1 MNHTEPFVPPRIRI
15 LVVDDDPDILNG
27 TARVLEQNG
36 YIVDKASSGEDA
48 IQSVQVH
55 RPDLV
60 LLDYILPGIDG
71 AEVCRRIKSDPT
83 SERCVVLIVSAKR
96 IQSGKQTELIES
108 GANGYIGRPVSNR
121 ELLARV
127 SSEIGILRLSNSVRL
142 HAEELERRNQAG
154 GQAHFTSIDLMKDA
168 VEAVGRL
175 ETTNQ
180 KLSSEIAE
188 RKRAEE
194 AQEEERSRLQKIA
207 NQVPGVVYQYRLRSD
222 GSSCFPFASGAIRQV
237 YRLSPEEVCEDASK
251 VFANLHP
258 EDREGVVASI
268 QKSAQDLTLWSQEY
282 RVKFDDGT
290 VRWLLGNAL
299 PQREAD
305 GSTLW
310 HGFITDITLH
320 KQADEALRASEAF
333 NISILN
339 SITAQIAVLDRNGV
353 IQAVNEPWRR
363 FALENSPE
371 PGKPAPHTEIGANY
385 LEAGQLGI
393 GSTSEEAMKTLAGI
407 QSVLEG
413 RLPSFSLEY
422 PCHSP
427 QQQRWFSMTTT
438 PLSPS
443 GLGAV
448 ISHVDITERKQAEI
462 EHAAIIETAIDG
474 FFMADLESRFLEVN
488 NAYCQMCGYS
498 RAELLRMCIPDIEAA
513 ENSEDVREHRAKIM
527 TQGQDHFESQYRRKD
542 GSVFPVAVNV
552 QFSNVR
558 GGIFIV
564 FIQDI
569 SERKLVEVNKEQR
582 LLRQQGI
589 SQLQQSLLHQAP
601 LEDKLRMVTDA
612 VVHLFDADFCRI
624 WLIRPGDLCERGC
637 IHAEAQDGTHV
648 CCQRDRCLHL
658 LASSG
663 RYTHINGRVHQRVPF
678 GCYKMGRLA
687 SGEDSKFISNDLPN
701 EPLIHD
707 HAWACDLGLVSFA
720 GYQLR
725 APGQETIGVLA
736 LFAKHPISAGDDAIL
751 EGLGSTVALV
761 IKQAVAEED
770 LQRSEAKFRTLFNS
784 TGDAVLLL
792 DENEIFDCNR
802 AALQMMGCASR
813 EEICSKH
820 PGELSPPQQPC
831 GTDSLT
837 LARERIAA
845 AIEMGSLRFEW
856 EHRRMDNGTTFP
868 VEVSLTSMQVD
879 GKLVVQV
886 VLRDIFERKQVE
898 MAMQTAKEAAE
909 AATLAKSEFLANMSH
924 EIRTPM
930 NAIIG
935 MGHLVQDTPL
945 NPKQQ
950 GYVKNINQAAQSLLG
965 IINDILDFSKIE
977 AGRLELEKTDF
988 ALENT
993 LSMVLSLIGG
1003 QTGEKQ
1009 LQLHSIV
1016 SEDVPTHLQ
1025 GDPLR
1030 LMQILNNLMSNAVK
1044 FTASGDIFLSVKV
1057 VNDASPVTCG
1067 AGLRP
1072 ASSRGF
1078 QPLDQKPTESE
1089 TPDTGR
1095 SETCPTM
1102 PELLSAHTPDPSPVT
1117 CGAGLRPAS
1126 SRGLR
1131 PLDQKPTESETP
1143 DTGRSETCPTMPKQP
1158 TIQLEFS
1165 VKDTGIGLSV
1175 PEQARLFQPF
1185 TQADATITRKYGG
1198 TGLGL
1203 AICRRLTDLMG
1214 GEIHVESAPGQG
1226 SNFIV
1231 RLPFGRVPEQAQ
1243 KVISAAAKRALPL
1256 GSIANLRFDGV
1267 SVLLVEDNKLNQ
1279 QVAMELLAK
1288 VGIQAMLAKHGQE
1301 AVEQVQRQSFDLV
1314 LMDIQMPVMDG
1325 LEATREIRRLEGEGK
1340 VIRRQMSV
1348 ISDITSI
1355 SEPGPLPIIAFTACA
1370 MIEEREQ
1377 SLAAGMNGHL
1387 DKPIE
1392 PSELFRTLQ
1401 RWLPTKSV
1409 NIKRR
1414 TSGSGP
1420 SSALL
1425 PTIPGVNTDVGLLH
1439 VGGNQ
1444 ELYRKLLRQFLTEF
1458 ADTERHLLTE
1468 LQEGRTEDAHRRLHN
1483 IKSVAGTLGANEL
1496 QKAAAQMEMDLLKD
1510 KSIGDQRL
1518 NPFWLQLQGLLLAL
1532 TTTLTPDVNFFQ
1544 SRIDESRAAGT
1555 AEELKAMLEQMKE
1568 PLRKYQPQPCL
1579 QLMELLRAKA
1589 WPEEFVLDLAEL
1601 DRQIVNYRL
1610 TEAVATLERILK

>member
-60 LLDYILPGIDG
+60 LLDYSLPGIDG

-207 NQVPGVVYQYRLRSD
+207 NQVPGVVYQYRLRPD

-251 VFANLHP
+251 VFAILHP

-320 KQADEALRASEAF
+320 KQAEEALRASEAF

-363 FALENSPE
+363 FALENSAV
-371 PGKPAPHTEIGANY
+371 PGKPAPHTEIGTNY
-385 LEAGQLGI
+385 LQVCRPGT
-393 GSTSEEAMKTLAGI
+393 GSISEDAMNTIAGI
-407 QSVLEG
+407 QAVLKG
-413 RLPSFSLEY
+413 RSPSFSMEY

-427 QQQRWFSMTTT
+427 QQRRWFSMTTT
-438 PLSPS
+438 PLNQD
-443 GLGAV
+443 GLGVV
-448 ISHVDITERKQAEI
+448 ISHVDITERKLADEALRESEIRLRTITDSAYDAILMMDPEGLVSYWNPAAERIFGYSRTEAIGLKMHSLIAPSRYHAEHNTAFPEFLRTGHGGAVGKTLDLEARRKDGKEISVQISLSAIELSGTWHAVAVIRDITERKQSEI
-462 EHAAIIETAIDG
+462 EHAAIIETALDG
-474 FFMADLESRFLEVN
+474 FYMADLEGRILEVN
-488 NAYCQMCGYS
+488 NTYCQMSGYS
-498 RAELLRMCIPDIEAA
+498 RAELQQMRIADIEAA
-513 ENSEDVREHRAKIM
+513 ETSKETAGHIAKIM
-527 TQGQDHFESQYRRKD
+527 TQGQDHFETQHRRKD
-542 GSVFPVAVNV
+542 GSVFHVAASV
-552 QFSNVR
+552 QFSSVR
-558 GGIFIV
+558 GGILIAFM
-564 FIQDI
+564 QDI
-569 SERKLVEVNKEQR
+569 TERKLVEVNKEHR
-582 LLRQQGI
+582 LRRQQGI
-589 SQLQQSLLHQAP
+589 SQLQQTLLHQAP
-601 LEDKLRMVTDA
+601 LEHKLRMFTDA
-612 VVHLFDADFCRI
+612 VVRLFDADFCRI

-637 IHAEAQDGTHV
+637 IHAEAQDGPHV
-648 CCQRDRCLHL
+648 CRQRGRCLHL

-687 SGEDSKFISNDLPN
+687 SGEAPKFICNDLPN

-707 HAWACDLGLVSFA
+707 HAWALGLGLVSFA

-725 APGQETIGVLA
+725 APGQETMGVLA
-736 LFAKHPISAGDDAIL
+736 LFSKHPISVGDDAML
-751 EGLGSTVALV
+751 EGLGSTVALLV
-761 IKQAVAEED
+761 KQSVAEED
-770 LQRSEAKFRTLFNS
+770 LQRSETKFRTLFGS

-802 AALQMMGCASR
+802 AALQMLGCASR
-813 EEICSKH
+813 EELCSKH
-820 PGELSPPQQPC
+820 PGDLSPPQQPC
-831 GTDSLT
+831 GGDSMT
-837 LARERIAA
+837 LARERIAVA
-845 AIEMGSLRFEW
+845 MDMGSLRFEW
-856 EHRRMDNGTTFP
+856 VHRRVDIGTTFP
-868 VEVSLTSMQVD
+868 VEVVLTSMRLD
-879 GKLVVQV
+879 GKP
-886 VLRDIFERKQVE
+886 VLQAVMRDIFERKQVE
-898 MAMQTAKEAAE
+898 LALQTAKEAAE
-909 AATLAKSEFLANMSH
+909 AATRAKSEFLANMSH

-950 GYVKNINQAAQSLLG
+950 GYVKSINQAARSLLG

-977 AGRLELEKTDF
+977 AGKLDLETTDF
-988 ALENT
+988 ALED
-993 LSMVLSLIGG
+993 VLSKVLNLIAG
-1003 QTGEKQ
+1003 QAEGKQ
-1009 LQLHSIV
+1009 LQLHSLI
-1016 SEDVPTHLQ
+1016 SEDVPTQLL

-1044 FTASGDIFLSVKV
+1044 FTTAGDISLSVKV
-1057 VNDASPVTCG
+1057 MDDASPVPCG

-1072 ASSRGF
+1072 ASSRGLR
-1078 QPLDQKPTESE
+1078 PLDQNKPTESE

-1095 SETCPTM
+1095 SETCPTI
-1102 PELLSAHTPDPSPVT
+1102 PE
-1117 CGAGLRPAS
+1117 R
-1126 SRGLR
+1126 
-1131 PLDQKPTESETP
+1131 
-1143 DTGRSETCPTMPKQP
+1143 P

-1165 VKDTGIGLSV
+1165 VKDTGIGLSTQ
-1175 PEQARLFQPF
+1175 EQAKLFQAF
-1185 TQADATITRKYGG
+1185 TQADATITRHYGG
-1198 TGLGL
+1198 T
-1203 AICRRLTDLMG
+1203 
-1214 GEIHVESAPGQG
+1214 SP
-1226 SNFIV
+1226 
-1231 RLPFGRVPEQAQ
+1231 
-1243 KVISAAAKRALPL
+1243 
-1256 GSIANLRFDGV
+1256 
-1267 SVLLVEDNKLNQ
+1267 
-1279 QVAMELLAK
+1279 
-1288 VGIQAMLAKHGQE
+1288 
-1301 AVEQVQRQSFDLV
+1301 
-1314 LMDIQMPVMDG
+1314 
-1325 LEATREIRRLEGEGK
+1325 
-1340 VIRRQMSV
+1340 
-1348 ISDITSI
+1348 
-1355 SEPGPLPIIAFTACA
+1355 
-1370 MIEEREQ
+1370 
-1377 SLAAGMNGHL
+1377 
-1387 DKPIE
+1387 
-1392 PSELFRTLQ
+1392 
-1401 RWLPTKSV
+1401 
-1409 NIKRR
+1409 
-1414 TSGSGP
+1414 
-1420 SSALL
+1420 
-1425 PTIPGVNTDVGLLH
+1425 
-1439 VGGNQ
+1439 
-1444 ELYRKLLRQFLTEF
+1444 
-1458 ADTERHLLTE
+1458 
-1468 LQEGRTEDAHRRLHN
+1468 
-1483 IKSVAGTLGANEL
+1483 
-1496 QKAAAQMEMDLLKD
+1496 
-1510 KSIGDQRL
+1510 
-1518 NPFWLQLQGLLLAL
+1518 
-1532 TTTLTPDVNFFQ
+1532 
-1544 SRIDESRAAGT
+1544 
-1555 AEELKAMLEQMKE
+1555 
-1568 PLRKYQPQPCL
+1568 
-1579 QLMELLRAKA
+1579 
-1589 WPEEFVLDLAEL
+1589 
-1601 DRQIVNYRL
+1601 
-1610 TEAVATLERILK
+1610 